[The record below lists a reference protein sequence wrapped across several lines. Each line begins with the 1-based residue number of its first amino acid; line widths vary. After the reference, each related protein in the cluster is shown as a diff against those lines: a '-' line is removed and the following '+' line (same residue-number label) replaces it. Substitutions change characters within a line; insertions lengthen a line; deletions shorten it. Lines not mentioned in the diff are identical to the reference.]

1 LESQKQSLEINLNF
15 MQNQI
20 EKYFKALQY
29 FNYEIDIKNS
39 ELAALTY
46 EINQKRILTQNLE
59 NHEGIFE

>member
-1 LESQKQSLEINLNF
+1 